1 MIKLNYEIKHE
12 RILVQSDI
20 DENEM
25 REYPYILIY
34 DKSHREYIICNY
46 TLYYEENLEIIW
58 FIDIQD
64 DYNYLTDSI
73 LGIEI
78 EIIGFL
84 ETIPYNYEHEENI
97 MYKREYEK
105 ELIEKLNDRE
115 FLRK

>member
-1 MIKLNYEIKHE
+1 MKTIKYEIKHE
-12 RILVQSDI
+12 RILVKSKI
-20 DENEM
+20 KENDFL
-25 REYPYILIY
+25 EYPYILIY
-34 DKSHREYIICNY
+34 DKTHREYIICNY

-73 LGIEI
+73 MGIEI

-84 ETIPYNYEHEENI
+84 ETIPYNYEYEENV

-105 ELIEKLNDRE
+105 ELLEKLE
-115 FLRK
+115 LRGKC